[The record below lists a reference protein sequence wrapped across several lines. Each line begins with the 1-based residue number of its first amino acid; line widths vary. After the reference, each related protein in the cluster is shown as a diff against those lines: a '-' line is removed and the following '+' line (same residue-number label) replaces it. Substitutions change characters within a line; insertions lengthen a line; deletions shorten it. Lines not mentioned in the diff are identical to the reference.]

1 MYIFFKF
8 CYNICVLLYFI
19 SGSEN
24 VFESFCSSFFK
35 KQFRTQSKNLPDN
48 EISND
53 DKLNDNF
60 VSNATDEI
68 KGLSTDVSH
77 KAKSKKKVKKIEV
90 VEETTSAVVED
101 IATKDISLNNKT
113 NIEEVPGSN
122 IQKTKTKNKKRIASD
137 DVEDNVRRV
146 TEDVVVNKSDKRV
159 RKARNLD
166 A

>member
-1 MYIFFKF
+1 M
-8 CYNICVLLYFI
+8 
-19 SGSEN
+19 
-24 VFESFCSSFFK
+24 
-35 KQFRTQSKNLPDN
+35 
-48 EISND
+48 
-53 DKLNDNF
+53 NDNF